1 MVRTL
6 EELLSDV
13 KLLGDEVLNSDAG
26 ITLVENIT
34 DSFTGT
40 GITEENVNEK
50 VNAAV
55 AEVEA
60 AWRKKYTDRF
70 FNKEEIE
77 TENTDVIEQ
86 DDNVIIDDDDNVE
99 KIEDLFE

>member
-1 MVRTL
+1 MIRTL

-13 KLLGDEVLNSDAG
+13 KLLGDDVLNSDAG

-34 DSFTGT
+34 DSFTDT
-40 GITEENVNEK
+40 GITEENVNER

-70 FNKEEIE
+70 FNKEDVE
-77 TENTDVIEQ
+77 TDSTDVIEE
-86 DDNVIIDDDDNVE
+86 DDNVIVDDNVE
-99 KIEDLFE
+99 KFEDLFED